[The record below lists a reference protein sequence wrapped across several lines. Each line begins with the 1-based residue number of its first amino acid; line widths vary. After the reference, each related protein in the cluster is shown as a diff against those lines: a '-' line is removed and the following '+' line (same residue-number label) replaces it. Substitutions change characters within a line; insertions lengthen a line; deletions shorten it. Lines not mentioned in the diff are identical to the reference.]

1 MCYRLAMLRVG
12 LTGGIATGKSTV
24 SRLFVECG
32 ARLIDADVLAREAV
46 APGQP
51 ALRQIAETFGREML
65 HPDGALDRDRLG
77 KVVFGNP
84 AQLEKLNAIVH
95 PYVAVAQ
102 EQRSREV
109 AGQDPHAVI
118 VYDAALLIEAGAHKR
133 MDKIIVVTADEP
145 TQLRR
150 LMDRNKLTEEDAR
163 RRIRSQMPL
172 ADKVA
177 LANHVIDGTLPLE
190 QLRAEVQRIYEEL
203 ARQSQER

>member
-1 MCYRLAMLRVG
+1 MLRVG

-32 ARLIDADVLAREAV
+32 ARLIDADVLARDAV

-51 ALRQIAETFGREML
+51 ALRKIAETFGREML
-65 HPDGALDRDRLG
+65 HPNGALDRDRLG

-95 PYVAVAQ
+95 PYVVVAQ

-109 AGQDPHAVI
+109 AEQDPHAVI

-133 MDKIIVVTADEP
+133 MDTIIVVTADEP

-177 LANHVIDGTLPLE
+177 LAGHVIDGTLPLE
-190 QLRAEVQRIYEEL
+190 QLRKEVRRIYEEL
-203 ARQSQER
+203 TRLA

>member
-51 ALRQIAETFGREML
+51 ALRKIVDTFGREML
-65 HPDGALDRDRLG
+65 RPDGALDRDRLG
-77 KVVFGNP
+77 KAVFGNP

-95 PYVAVAQ
+95 PLVAIAQ
-102 EQRSREV
+102 EQQSREI

-118 VYDAALLIEAGAHKR
+118 IYDAALLIEAGAHKR
-133 MDKIIVVTADEP
+133 MDTIIVVTADEP

-150 LMDRNKLTEEDAR
+150 LMDRSKLTEEDAR
-163 RRIRSQMPL
+163 TRIRSQMPL
-172 ADKVA
+172 AEKVA
-177 LANHVIDGTLPLE
+177 LADHVIDGTLPLE
-190 QLRAEVQRIYEEL
+190 QLRAEVRRIYEEL

>member
-51 ALRQIAETFGREML
+51 ALRKIVDTFGREML
-65 HPDGALDRDRLG
+65 RPDGALDRDRLG
-77 KVVFGNP
+77 KAVFGNP

-95 PYVAVAQ
+95 PPVAIAQ
-102 EQRSREV
+102 EQQSREI

-118 VYDAALLIEAGAHKR
+118 IYDAALLIEAGAHKR
-133 MDKIIVVTADEP
+133 MDTIIVVTADEP

-150 LMDRNKLTEEDAR
+150 LMDRNKLTEADAR

-172 ADKVA
+172 AEKVA
-177 LANHVIDGTLPLE
+177 VANHVIDGTLSLE
-190 QLRAEVQRIYEEL
+190 QLRAEVRRIYEEL
-203 ARQSQER
+203 ARSAQER

>member
-1 MCYRLAMLRVG
+1 MLRVG

-51 ALRQIAETFGREML
+51 ALRKIAEIFGREML
-65 HPDGALDRDRLG
+65 RPDGTLDRDRLG
-77 KVVFGNP
+77 KAVFGEP

-95 PYVAVAQ
+95 PYMAVAQ
-102 EQRSREV
+102 EQRSREI
-109 AGQDPHAVI
+109 AGQDPHAII

-150 LMDRNKLTEEDAR
+150 LMDRNKLPEDEAR

-172 ADKVA
+172 AEKAAVA
-177 LANHVIDGTLPLE
+177 DYVLDGMLPLE
-190 QLRAEVQRIYEEL
+190 RLRAEVRRIYDDLKRL
-203 ARQSQER
+203 A